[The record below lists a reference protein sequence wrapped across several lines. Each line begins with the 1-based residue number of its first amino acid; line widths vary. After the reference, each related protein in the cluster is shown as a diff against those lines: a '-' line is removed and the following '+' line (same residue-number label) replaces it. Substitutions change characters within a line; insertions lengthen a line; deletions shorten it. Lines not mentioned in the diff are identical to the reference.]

1 MGGRGGS
8 ELWSIISDPLS
19 LLHTGTHIF
28 SFSPP
33 ALSLSLSFHRLSGG
47 QKRPNRLFPSQR
59 VKPQQEA
66 RIGRPDSDPKYPAI
80 TRANGSTMPRRRKK
94 GHRQREGGGE
104 WSSKDTFIYVK
115 ENANVSR
122 EEWRGFRRLNLIL
135 LLLNSRADVWDWHG
149 DHVRDFFVF
158 VSVFFSG
165 VCVWIVS
172 AWGCMSLSNIV

>member
-1 MGGRGGS
+1 MGGRGGQS
-8 ELWSIISDPLS
+8 SDRLS
-19 LLHTGTHIF
+19 QTPSPSCTQARTSFLSHLLLSH
-28 SFSPP
+28 
-33 ALSLSLSFHRLSGG
+33 SLSPSTAYLVDKSDQIAYFHLKELSPNKRHGSGDRI
-47 QKRPNRLFPSQR
+47 QTPNTRRSLEQM
-59 VKPQQEA
+59 EA
-66 RIGRPDSDPKYPAI
+66 QCRGEERKGTGRG
-80 TRANGSTMPRRRKK
+80 R
-94 GHRQREGGGE
+94 GE
-104 WSSKDTFIYVK
+104 WSSKDIFIYVK

-165 VCVWIVS
+165 GCVWIVS

>member
-1 MGGRGGS
+1 MGGRGGQS
-8 ELWSIISDPLS
+8 SDRLS
-19 LLHTGTHIF
+19 QTPSPSCTQARTSFLSHLLLSH
-28 SFSPP
+28 
-33 ALSLSLSFHRLSGG
+33 SLSPSTAYLVDKSDQIAYFHLKELSPNKRHGSGDRI
-47 QKRPNRLFPSQR
+47 QTPNTRRSLEQM
-59 VKPQQEA
+59 EA
-66 RIGRPDSDPKYPAI
+66 QCRGEERKGTGRG
-80 TRANGSTMPRRRKK
+80 RGEGSGPLK
-94 GHRQREGGGE
+94 
-104 WSSKDTFIYVK
+104 TFIYVK